1 MMYGCEKT
9 AAVLYGTAS
18 FSSGGLIMKKTII
31 ALVAALFV
39 AGIASAQAVSPTPV
53 QTQAQITKV
62 SGKLELIQGVIG
74 LKSAGK
80 TYLVPSLQR
89 VAGFIKGVEEGA
101 TVTVEGYQSTLP
113 YTSDVI
119 LIHATKL
126 TVGGK
131 DYDLGQIGPN
141 AWAGRGMNGC
151 TAGNGMMQGRRG
163 GGMMGGRSW

>member
-1 MMYGCEKT
+1 MYGCGKT
-9 AAVLYGTAS
+9 AAALYGTES
-18 FSSGGLIMKKTII
+18 ISSGGRTMKKTII

-39 AGIASAQAVSPTPV
+39 AGIASAQAVSPTAV
-53 QTQAQITKV
+53 QAQLTKV
-62 SGKLELIQGVIG
+62 TGKLELIQGVIG

-89 VAGFIKGVEEGA
+89 VAGFIKGVEEGS

-119 LIHATKL
+119 LFHATKL

-131 DYDLGQIGPN
+131 DYDLGQNGPN
-141 AWAGRGMNGC
+141 AGMGRGMNGGMM
-151 TAGNGMMQGRRG
+151 GNGTMQGRRG
-163 GGMMGGRSW
+163 GGMMGGRGW